1 MPTASNKSGRRW
13 PWVIG
18 GIYVLFMIAM
28 LVVLAWSTTQRV
40 DLVTPDYYAKTLTYE
55 QQIERMNN
63 AAALSSVPTIEI
75 RQSMLTLTM
84 PDEARDG
91 KAKGNVTLFRPSNAQ
106 IDVTVPLSC
115 DAQGRQ
121 YLPVEGLPR
130 GLWRIKIAWQDAEK
144 EYYFEEAVNL

>member
-1 MPTASNKSGRRW
+1 MSAKNGRKW

-18 GIYVLFMIAM
+18 GVYVFFMIAM
-28 LVVLAWSTTQRV
+28 LVILAWSTTQRV

-63 AAALSSVPTIEI
+63 AAALSSAPLVEVK
-75 RQSMLTLTM
+75 QSMLTLTM
-84 PDEARDG
+84 PREVHGAR
-91 KAKGNVTLFRPSNAQ
+91 AKGNVTLFRPSNAQ

-130 GLWRIKIAWQDAEK
+130 GLWRIKITWQDAEK